1 MVALGGCQAH
11 DSVEKCIVMMK
22 FISYL
27 LFCAPVIRDITLR
40 STSMVQG
47 GAHGFYNAGNYK
59 MALKLALVG
68 LEKTKGMESK
78 NDQWQWWEFMKLA
91 IDTGIKLNN
100 ESDYEAVKQYALT
113 DYSPSSREV
122 AKYYL
127 RLSMLG
133 FNFNDKAIVDLAE
146 MALKADESWGEPEFM
161 LGWYM
166 LKENIDAAISHFK
179 KAIEKDASYK
189 ERIREDE
196 VCNRYPQ
203 VAEIIG
209 G

>member
-1 MVALGGCQAH
+1 
-11 DSVEKCIVMMK
+11 MMK

-27 LFCAPVIRDITLR
+27 LFCAPVIRDIALR

-47 GAHGFYNAGNYK
+47 GAHGFYNAENYK

-68 LEKTKGMESK
+68 LEKTKRMESK
-78 NDQWQWWEFMKLA
+78 DDQWQWWEFMKLA
-91 IDTGIKLNN
+91 IDAGVKLNN
-100 ESDYEAVKQYALT
+100 EPDYEAVKQYALT
-113 DYSPSSREV
+113 GDHTPSGREA

-133 FNFNDKAIVDLAE
+133 FNFNDKKIVDLAE
-146 MALKADESWGEPEFM
+146 MALKSDESWGEPEFM

-166 LKENIDAAISHFK
+166 LKEDIDAAIPHFK
-179 KAIEKDASYK
+179 IAIEKDASYK

-196 VCNRYPQ
+196 MCNRYPQ
-203 VAEIIG
+203 VAEAIG
-209 G
+209 V